1 MKKVLALV
9 LAVIMV
15 CTMAMAVTVGGGD
28 PYAATVPSS
37 FSKDTTLFDIT
48 PGSQLVFE
56 TSELYKAGLKVTA
69 PYTDKDGNFIPEKNF
84 VEFAFAA
91 GADLIASKGWVKT
104 GAGTDLYV
112 ITLKDSTAV
121 ADSKIDFAIEK
132 IVSKATGFVANEYK
146 PASGKKYLVM
156 GSVCL
161 TLDVAYKAK
170 DVVIT
175 PDGLFEVGTN
185 YETGIIYS
193 VKKGTDAEG
202 KDVTTG
208 KVSAVS
214 VSTGFKKLDLVVNAG
229 STYMVKP
236 AATEA
241 AVDKVL
247 TDNKVDTAN
256 VKARYVPKGA
266 SGVQMDAVVEH
277 ATSAWNVYTI
287 DANGKVA
294 KVTAVLDDGVLTF
307 KTPTAAVVVINGTLP
322 VTAATTETGTTTNP
336 GTGANDVVG
345 VAAALAVVA
354 LVSGAAISLK
364 K

>member
-15 CTMAMAVTVGGGD
+15 CTMAMAVTIGGSVVVSPETTPTG
-28 PYAATVPSS
+28 YEGMKLFTVA
-37 FSKDTTLFDIT
+37 
-48 PGSQLVFE
+48 PGSSILFTVSDLFGDNYAKNSKNE
-56 TSELYKAGLKVTA
+56 FVPASNKVTVT
-69 PYTDKDGNFIPEKNF
+69 Y
-84 VEFAFAA
+84 
-91 GADLIASKGWVKT
+91 SKGAELVASQGWAKDDH
-104 GAGTDLYV
+104 GTYYYV
-112 ITLKDSTAV
+112 ITLKDSTATK
-121 ADSKIDFAIEK
+121 DGKLDFAIEK

-146 PASGKKYLVM
+146 PASGKKYLIM
-156 GSVCL
+156 DEKSL
-161 TLDVAYKAK
+161 TLDVGYNAK

-175 PDGLFEVGTN
+175 ADGLFEIGTN
-185 YETGIIYS
+185 YETGTIYT

-208 KVSAVS
+208 KVSAADVA
-214 VSTGFKKLDLVVNAG
+214 TGFKKLDLVVTAG
-229 STYMVKP
+229 STYMVK
-236 AATEA
+236 AAPSA
-241 AVDKVL
+241 ADVQKVL
-247 TDNKVDTAN
+247 DDNKIIADN
-256 VKARYVPKGA
+256 VKARYVPIGA
-266 SGVQMDAVVEH
+266 SNVQMDAVVEH

-294 KVTAVLDDGVLTF
+294 KVTAVLDDGVLSF
-307 KTPTAAVVVINGTLP
+307 KTSTAAVVVINGTLP
-322 VTAATTETGTTTNP
+322 VTAPAASTTPGTTTNP

>member
-15 CTMAMAVTVGGGD
+15 CTMAMAVTIGG
-28 PYAATVPSS
+28 TVVVSPS
-37 FSKDTTLFDIT
+37 TTPTGFEGMTLT
-48 PGSQLVFE
+48 TVEPGSSILFTVDDLFGSNYAKNSKGE
-56 TSELYKAGLKVTA
+56 FVPASNKVTVT
-69 PYTDKDGNFIPEKNF
+69 YSK
-84 VEFAFAA
+84 
-91 GADLIASKGWVKT
+91 GAELVASQGWVKT
-104 GAGTDLYV
+104 DAGTDLYV

-161 TLDVAYKAK
+161 TLDVGYKAK

-185 YETGIIYS
+185 YETGTIYS

-247 TDNKVDTAN
+247 TDIKVDTAN

>member
-1 MKKVLALV
+1 MNIK
-9 LAVIMV
+9 
-15 CTMAMAVTVGGGD
+15 
-28 PYAATVPSS
+28 
-37 FSKDTTLFDIT
+37 
-48 PGSQLVFE
+48 
-56 TSELYKAGLKVTA
+56 
-69 PYTDKDGNFIPEKNF
+69 
-84 VEFAFAA
+84 
-91 GADLIASKGWVKT
+91 GA
-104 GAGTDLYV
+104 
-112 ITLKDSTAV
+112 
-121 ADSKIDFAIEK
+121 
-132 IVSKATGFVANEYK
+132 
-146 PASGKKYLVM
+146 
-156 GSVCL
+156 
-161 TLDVAYKAK
+161 
-170 DVVIT
+170 
-175 PDGLFEVGTN
+175 
-185 YETGIIYS
+185 
-193 VKKGTDAEG
+193 
-202 KDVTTG
+202 
-208 KVSAVS
+208 
-214 VSTGFKKLDLVVNAG
+214 
-229 STYMVKP
+229 

>member
-15 CTMAMAVTVGGGD
+15 CTMAMAVTIGG
-28 PYAATVPSS
+28 TVVVSPS
-37 FSKDTTLFDIT
+37 TTPTGYEGMTLT
-48 PGSQLVFE
+48 TVAPGSSILFTVSDLFGDNYAKNSKNE
-56 TSELYKAGLKVTA
+56 FVPASNKVTVT
-69 PYTDKDGNFIPEKNF
+69 Y
-84 VEFAFAA
+84 
-91 GADLIASKGWVKT
+91 SKGAELVASQGWAKDDH
-104 GAGTDLYV
+104 GTYYYV
-112 ITLKDSTAV
+112 ITLKDSTATK
-121 ADSKIDFAIEK
+121 DGKLDFAIEK

-146 PASGKKYLVM
+146 PASGKKYLIM
-156 GSVCL
+156 DEKSL
-161 TLDVAYKAK
+161 TLDVGYNAK

-175 PDGLFEVGTN
+175 ADGLFEIGDN
-185 YETGIIYS
+185 YETGTIYT

-208 KVSAVS
+208 KVSAADVA
-214 VSTGFKKLDLVVNAG
+214 TGFKKLDLVVTAG
-229 STYMVKP
+229 STYMVK
-236 AATEA
+236 AAPSA
-241 AVDKVL
+241 ADVQKVL
-247 TDNKVDTAN
+247 DDNKIISDN
-256 VKARYVPKGA
+256 VKARYVPIGA
-266 SGVQMDAVVEH
+266 SNVQMDAVIEH

-307 KTPTAAVVVINGTLP
+307 KTSTAAVVVINGTLP
-322 VTAATTETGTTTNP
+322 VTAATTETGNTTNP